1 MAAEGTDAESVGQWH
16 CTFSMAAEGSDA
28 ESVGHLKL
36 TGVPPWESPA
46 RKQLECTAELV
57 AKDLVGLGI
66 VEKRP

>member
-36 TGVPPWESPA
+36 KS
-46 RKQLECTAELV
+46 QLECTAELV

>member
-1 MAAEGTDAESVGQWH
+1 MAAKGTDAESVGQWH

-36 TGVPPWESPA
+36 TGIPPWES
-46 RKQLECTAELV
+46 QLECTAELV
-57 AKDLVGLGI
+57 TKDLVGLGI